1 MLKRRCRHAPPRAV
15 VRRAILRGAAEDVER
30 LFKLPPLQKMIPLAQ
45 RGGPGGDQFVRP
57 FADEGVLFAQR
68 VGDARRRGGGVEIR
82 LRLDAFFQQQT
93 AAARRTYGGAAVR
106 VGCEIFP
113 APGGR

>member
-1 MLKRRCRHAPPRAV
+1 
-15 VRRAILRGAAEDVER
+15 
-30 LFKLPPLQKMIPLAQ
+30 MIPLAQ

-113 APGGR
+113 APGAGDGDHAHEKNTPVTFALAKKTDAPPFYLL